1 MKGMFNIVI
10 NEIFSKDMQ
19 CYLLDRKTRNEIQDK
34 LELEL
39 ETLGYDD
46 LETDELIYNAINDC
60 SLNDLQEVIDI
71 YDLDTIDVL

>member
-46 LETDELIYNAINDC
+46 IETDELIYNAINDC